1 MTCLECRC
9 IFQQVMRTI
18 PLFKTHFSIGKSIL
32 TIDKI
37 FELADSENQIV
48 IVDESFSGLRRIVKK
63 AKNSEKKVRFGL
75 RIDCSNEG
83 GDSSKVILFA
93 KNNKGIK
100 VIKNIY
106 SKAFTKREGVC
117 DFNDIKDQNV
127 LVAIPFYDSFLH
139 KSIHN
144 FGNYNL
150 PIQDLTECWIFIE
163 ENGHPF
169 DYQIQREIELLKEKG
184 FENLTFKNAKTILYE
199 KSVDFPAFQGYKSS
213 CNRKMGGRQI
223 NIDAPELED
232 CSSDKFSWEQYKYGR
247 EEK

>member
-1 MTCLECRC
+1 MKS
-9 IFQQVMRTI
+9 I

-37 FELADSENQIV
+37 FEIAESEKEVV
-48 IVDESFSGLRRIVKK
+48 IVDESFSGFRRIVKK
-63 AKNSEKKVRFGL
+63 AEKEGKKIRFGL
-75 RIDCSNEG
+75 RIDCSNEE
-83 GDSSKVILFA
+83 GDSSKVVLFA

-100 VIKNIY
+100 TIKNVY
-106 SKAFTKREGVC
+106 SKAFTKNGGVC
-117 DFNDIKDQNV
+117 DFKDINDENI

-150 PIQDLTECWIFIE
+150 PIQDLRECWVFIE

-169 DYQIQREIELLKEKG
+169 DYQIKKEIDLLKSKA
-184 FENLTFKNAKTILYE
+184 FENLVFRSVKTILYE

-213 CNRKMGGRQI
+213 CNRKIGGRQI
-223 NIDAPELED
+223 NIDSPELED
-232 CSSDKFSWEQYKYGR
+232 CSSDKFSWEQYKNGR
-247 EEK
+247 